1 MAVQVLTDSTS
12 YIWKNV
18 RDELNI
24 GIVSL
29 SVNFKDESFRE
40 VDIDNNSFYKMMA
53 AKGIPMS
60 SQPSIDEIYYAM
72 RKVVEKGDSL
82 LCVFISSEMSG
93 TFSTAHVAR
102 GMILE
107 EFSEAEIEIVDSR
120 SNSMQLGYAAIVAA
134 REAALGKSLMEVKK
148 AAEDNVRRSRFLFV
162 PDTLEYLKKG
172 GRIGGASALIGN
184 LLKII
189 PILTVDNGKTSILTK
204 VRTKP
209 KAILTMIDKMMED
222 ISEFG
227 LGEISVHHIN
237 CSEEAEKL
245 AATIKDKFNVEVGI
259 CDIGPVIGV
268 HVGPGA
274 LGIVYYTERNR
285 I

>member
-12 YIWKNV
+12 YIWKSV

-29 SVNFKDESFRE
+29 SVNFKDESYRE
-40 VDIDNNSFYKMMA
+40 VDIDNTSFYSMMA

-60 SQPSIDEIYYAM
+60 SQPTIDEIYYAM
-72 RKVVEKGDSL
+72 RKVIEKGDSL
-82 LCVFISSEMSG
+82 LCVFISSDMSG
-93 TFSTAHVAR
+93 TFSTAHVAKN
-102 GMILE
+102 MILE
-107 EFSEAEIEIVDSR
+107 EFSNAEIEIVDSR
-120 SNSMQLGYAAIVAA
+120 SNCMQLGYAAIVAA
-134 REAALGKSLMEVKK
+134 REASLGKSLMEVKK
-148 AAEDNVRRSRFLFV
+148 AAEDNVKRSRFLFV

-189 PILTVDNGKTSILTK
+189 PILTVEAGKTSVLTK

-209 KAILTMIDKMMED
+209 KAIVTMIDKMMED

-227 LGEISVHHIN
+227 LGEIAVHHIN
-237 CSEEAEKL
+237 CCKEAEKL
-245 AATIKDKFNVEVGI
+245 AATIKDKLNVEVAI